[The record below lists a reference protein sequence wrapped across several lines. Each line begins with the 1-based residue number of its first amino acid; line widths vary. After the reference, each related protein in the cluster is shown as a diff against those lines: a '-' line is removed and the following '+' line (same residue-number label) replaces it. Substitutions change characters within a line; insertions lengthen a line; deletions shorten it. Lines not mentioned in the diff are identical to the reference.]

1 MLGPAFYNKKRT
13 TMNKDCKHTEE
24 KARQDYV
31 GAQQDAADSNRT
43 NSNEVEED
51 VKELNNNPRNND
63 LDM

>member
-1 MLGPAFYNKKRT
+1 
-13 TMNKDCKHTEE
+13 MNKDCKHTEE

-43 NSNEVEED
+43 NSKEVEED